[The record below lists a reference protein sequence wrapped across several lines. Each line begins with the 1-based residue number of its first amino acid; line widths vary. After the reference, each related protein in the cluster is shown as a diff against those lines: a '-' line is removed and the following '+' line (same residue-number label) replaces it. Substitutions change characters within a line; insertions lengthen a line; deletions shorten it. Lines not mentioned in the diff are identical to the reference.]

1 MVANRCN
8 WQRIYQKRCQVFL
21 SMFMYE
27 QNIICNKIE
36 VKAVTSHSRY
46 LGLPVSFGK
55 SKKEMFA
62 FVQDR
67 IQKKVKGWKEKY
79 CKETLFR
86 AVALAILSYIMSCYK
101 IREGCCANIE
111 GMLSKF

>member
-36 VKAVTSHSRY
+36 VKAVT
-46 LGLPVSFGK
+46 